1 MRLYGKCWLWF
12 VFIVLITVFVFLS
25 LPGLN
30 RDLEDEE
37 EVTSDVT
44 SIRDKERK
52 QDQQFKLKLREQ
64 ARRVKHIQD
73 ICNDWKDAKQTVKQV
88 IKYTINLIKP
98 QTSIYRAR
106 AS

>member
-1 MRLYGKCWLWF
+1 M
-12 VFIVLITVFVFLS
+12 FVFLS

-30 RDLEDEE
+30 RDLKDEE
-37 EVTSDVT
+37 EVASDVT
-44 SIRDKERK
+44 TTTEKERK
-52 QDQQFKLKLREQ
+52 KDQQFKLKMREQ

-73 ICNDWKDAKQTVKQV
+73 ICNDWKDAKQIVKLV

-106 AS
+106 AF